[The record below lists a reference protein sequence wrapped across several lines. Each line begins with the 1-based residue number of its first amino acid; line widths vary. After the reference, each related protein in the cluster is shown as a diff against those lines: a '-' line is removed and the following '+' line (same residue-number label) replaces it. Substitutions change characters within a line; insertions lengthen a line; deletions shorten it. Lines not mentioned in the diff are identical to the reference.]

1 MDIIFKDKISGGGK
15 LKSKIL
21 FTAFTLIFLMGV
33 TPTVSARDIIVSNGS
48 GSGYTI
54 QEAVDSAEAGDVIII
69 KPGTYIENV
78 NVSKA
83 GLTIKPETS
92 NVVIQPTDGSI
103 ATVTISNV
111 GVTLTGLNVHGDV
124 IVSTWASD
132 RSFEYQINNPT
143 YITNNVVE
151 NGGIKVGS
159 ESSAVTISGNLIS
172 GNGIDVSC
180 CGEYNTIVNNEI
192 SNSVT
197 GIYVYDERNVPPI
210 SGNKISNC
218 NTGIHVSGLSY
229 DIINNEITNCGKGI
243 VAGETGGATLV
254 GNKITYCTDCGLE
267 ASGYLGTN
275 YNNYFN
281 NTVNVKIGEYGHII
295 AWNTA
300 LTSGTNIVGGS
311 YIGGN
316 YWAKPD
322 GTGFSQTAV
331 DANGDGIADSAYVI
345 AENNIDYLPLTVKY
359 NSVLPT
365 SDFTANITSG
375 TAPLVVQFTDISTE
389 GAPNSWYW
397 DFGDGIN
404 SKHAMNATHTFTK
417 PGNYTISLIVENAAG
432 NSTAT
437 KPDHIVVTDPNT
449 PIADFNS
456 NVTEGYAPL
465 TVQFNDLS
473 QKIASRAWDFNNDG
487 KADSEDINP
496 IYTYTI
502 PGTYT
507 VNLTVSNENGTDSK
521 TASISV
527 LKPSSSS
534 GSSSSSSKSSSSGG
548 GGSPEPAR
556 NVQVKELSQAFITS
570 EKPVKFDFT
579 KNATCVVYIGFD
591 SKRTFGKCTTIAEQL
606 KEKSTLVSELNSSEK
621 SSENSSEIYRY
632 FNLWVGNA
640 GFATSK
646 NIENPVVCF
655 KVEKSWIKDKKID
668 PVSIALNRYNDKKWE
683 RFPVSLSG
691 EDNEFLY
698 FTAETSGFSSFA
710 ITGTIK
716 ASSNET
722 ITRVELDY
730 PETVSE
736 NNTENK
742 GSQTEQ
748 EEIPSTSGFEIYCGV
763 TSLFAIFLYKKK

>member
-1 MDIIFKDKISGGGK
+1 
-15 LKSKIL
+15 
-21 FTAFTLIFLMGV
+21 MGV

-437 KPDHIVVTDPNT
+437 KPGYIVVTDSNVPV
-449 PIADFNS
+449 ADFNS

-465 TVQFNDLS
+465 TVQFYDLS
-473 QKIASRAWDFNNDG
+473 QKATSRIWDFNSDG
-487 KADSEDINP
+487 HLDSSDINP
-496 IYTYTI
+496 VYVYANT
-502 PGTYT
+502 GTYT
-507 VNLTVSNENGTDSK
+507 VNLTVNNANGAASKIAAINVLTQSN
-521 TASISV
+521 
-527 LKPSSSS
+527 SS
-534 GSSSSSSKSSSSGG
+534 GGNNGGSSHKSGGSSG
-548 GGSPEPAR
+548 GGSPEPAK
-556 NVQVKELSQAFITS
+556 NVEVKELSQVHVAS
-570 EKPVKFDFT
+570 GKPVKFDFP
-579 KNATCVVYIGFD
+579 KNVTCVAYVSFD
-591 SKRTFGKCTTIAEQL
+591 AKKTAGKTTTIAEQL
-606 KEKSTLVSELNSSEK
+606 KAKSTLASNLSSGEVYK
-621 SSENSSEIYRY
+621 Y

-640 GFATSK
+640 GFATEK

-655 KVEKSWIKDKKID
+655 KVEKSWLEDKNID
-668 PVSIALNRYNDKKWE
+668 RNSVTLDRYSDKKWSE
-683 RFPVSLSG
+683 LPVKLLK
-691 EDNEFLY
+691 EDSKYLY
-698 FTAETSGFSSFA
+698 LTAETPGFTYFA
-710 ITGTIK
+710 ITGK
-716 ASSNET
+716 AVEKENVAET
-722 ITRVELDY
+722 KHESGIESLR
-730 PETVSE
+730 
-736 NNTENK
+736 NNTENVTV
-742 GSQTEQ
+742 SVEQTSKQKESAA
-748 EEIPSTSGFEIYCGV
+748 STPGFKMIYGIIGLIG
-763 TSLFAIFLYKKK
+763 LFLCRIR

>member
-1 MDIIFKDKISGGGK
+1 MGNKRKLYSIALASIVSVCVLLTLISAIASAVEETRLSAETGEVGGPAIYGDKVVWSYWDKIHLYDLNARNDTIISMLGPYYAAYPAIHGDKIVWFFYNMYNPKDEYGLYVYDITTSEILITKNVSDWTYPDIYGNRFVWTENGNIFMYDISTNIQIQIPTNESASNPAIYDNKIVWVGHRPNDVAIDENNNSISRSDIYMYDLSTKKETRISTSGRALNPAIYGDRIVWPDSRN
-15 LKSKIL
+15 LD
-21 FTAFTLIFLMGV
+21 FLTGPGDIYMYNLSTEEESRISYSERSSSPPAIYGDRIV
-33 TPTVSARDIIVSNGS
+33 WCDRHNNIYMYDLSTQKETQITTSGSAMSPDIYGDIIVDVDFREGLPT
-48 GSGYTI
+48 GDGYLCDIYMYNLT
-54 QEAVDSAEAGDVIII
+54 AKSI
-69 KPGTYIENV
+69 KPQAV
-78 NVSKA
+78 F
-83 GLTIKPETS
+83 TS
-92 NVVIQPTDGSI
+92 NVT
-103 ATVTISNV
+103 
-111 GVTLTGLNVHGDV
+111 
-124 IVSTWASD
+124 
-132 RSFEYQINNPT
+132 
-143 YITNNVVE
+143 
-151 NGGIKVGS
+151 
-159 ESSAVTISGNLIS
+159 SGN
-172 GNGIDVSC
+172 
-180 CGEYNTIVNNEI
+180 
-192 SNSVT
+192 
-197 GIYVYDERNVPPI
+197 
-210 SGNKISNC
+210 
-218 NTGIHVSGLSY
+218 
-229 DIINNEITNCGKGI
+229 
-243 VAGETGGATLV
+243 A
-254 GNKITYCTDCGLE
+254 
-267 ASGYLGTN
+267 
-275 YNNYFN
+275 
-281 NTVNVKIGEYGHII
+281 
-295 AWNTA
+295 
-300 LTSGTNIVGGS
+300 
-311 YIGGN
+311 
-316 YWAKPD
+316 
-322 GTGFSQTAV
+322 
-331 DANGDGIADSAYVI
+331 
-345 AENNIDYLPLTVKY
+345 PLTVH
-359 NSVLPT
+359 
-365 SDFTANITSG
+365 
-375 TAPLVVQFTDISTE
+375 FTDISNGE
-389 GAPNSWYW
+389 APTSWYW
-397 DFGDGIN
+397 DFGDGIH

-417 PGNYTISLIVENAAG
+417 PGNYTISLTVENVAG

-437 KPDHIVVTDPNT
+437 KPGYIVVTDSNVPV
-449 PIADFNS
+449 ADFNS

>member
-1 MDIIFKDKISGGGK
+1 M
-15 LKSKIL
+15 KSKIL

-437 KPDHIVVTDPNT
+437 KPGYIVVTDSNVPV
-449 PIADFNS
+449 ADFNS

-465 TVQFNDLS
+465 TVQFYDLS
-473 QKIASRAWDFNNDG
+473 QKATSRIWDFNSDG
-487 KADSEDINP
+487 HLDSSDINP
-496 IYTYTI
+496 VYVYANT
-502 PGTYT
+502 GTYT
-507 VNLTVSNENGTDSK
+507 VNLTVNNANGAASKIAAINVLTQSN
-521 TASISV
+521 
-527 LKPSSSS
+527 SS
-534 GSSSSSSKSSSSGG
+534 GGNNGGSSHKSGGSSG
-548 GGSPEPAR
+548 GGSPEPAK
-556 NVQVKELSQAFITS
+556 NVEVKELSQVHVAS
-570 EKPVKFDFT
+570 GKPVKFDFP
-579 KNATCVVYIGFD
+579 KNVTCVAYVSFD
-591 SKRTFGKCTTIAEQL
+591 AKKTAGKTTTIAEQL
-606 KEKSTLVSELNSSEK
+606 KAKSTLASNLSSGEVYK
-621 SSENSSEIYRY
+621 Y

-640 GFATSK
+640 GFATEK

-655 KVEKSWIKDKKID
+655 KVEKSWLEDKNID
-668 PVSIALNRYNDKKWE
+668 RNSVTLDRYSDKKWSE
-683 RFPVSLSG
+683 LPVKLLK
-691 EDNEFLY
+691 EDSKYLY
-698 FTAETSGFSSFA
+698 LTAETPGFTYFA
-710 ITGTIK
+710 ITGK
-716 ASSNET
+716 AVEKENVAET
-722 ITRVELDY
+722 KHESGIESLR
-730 PETVSE
+730 
-736 NNTENK
+736 NNTENVTV
-742 GSQTEQ
+742 SVEQTSKQKESAA
-748 EEIPSTSGFEIYCGV
+748 STPGFKMIYGIIGLIG
-763 TSLFAIFLYKKK
+763 LFLCRIR

>member
-33 TPTVSARDIIVSNGS
+33 TPTVSARDIIVRNGS

-437 KPDHIVVTDPNT
+437 KPGYIVVTDSNVPV
-449 PIADFNS
+449 ADFNS

-465 TVQFNDLS
+465 TVQFYDLS
-473 QKIASRAWDFNNDG
+473 QKATSRIWDFNSDG
-487 KADSEDINP
+487 HLDSSDINP
-496 IYTYTI
+496 VYVYANT
-502 PGTYT
+502 GTYT
-507 VNLTVSNENGTDSK
+507 VNLTVNNANGAASKIAAINVLTQSN
-521 TASISV
+521 
-527 LKPSSSS
+527 SS
-534 GSSSSSSKSSSSGG
+534 GGNNGGSSHKSGGSSG
-548 GGSPEPAR
+548 GGSPEPAK
-556 NVQVKELSQAFITS
+556 NVEVKELSQVHVAS
-570 EKPVKFDFT
+570 GKPVKFDFP
-579 KNATCVVYIGFD
+579 KNVTCVAYVSFD
-591 SKRTFGKCTTIAEQL
+591 AKKTAGKTTTIAEQL
-606 KEKSTLVSELNSSEK
+606 KAKSTLASNLSSGEVYK
-621 SSENSSEIYRY
+621 Y

-640 GFATSK
+640 GFATEK

-655 KVEKSWIKDKKID
+655 KVEKSWLEDKNID
-668 PVSIALNRYNDKKWE
+668 RNSVTLDRYSDKKWSE
-683 RFPVSLSG
+683 LPVKLLK
-691 EDNEFLY
+691 EDSKYLY
-698 FTAETSGFSSFA
+698 LTAETPGFTYFA
-710 ITGTIK
+710 ITGK
-716 ASSNET
+716 AVEKENVAET
-722 ITRVELDY
+722 KHESGIESLR
-730 PETVSE
+730 
-736 NNTENK
+736 NNTENVTV
-742 GSQTEQ
+742 SVEQTSKQKESAA
-748 EEIPSTSGFEIYCGV
+748 STPGFKMIYGIIGLIG
-763 TSLFAIFLYKKK
+763 LFLCRIR

>member
-437 KPDHIVVTDPNT
+437 KPGYIVVTDSNVPV
-449 PIADFNS
+449 ADFNS

-465 TVQFNDLS
+465 TVQFYDLS
-473 QKIASRAWDFNNDG
+473 QKATSRIWDFNSDG
-487 KADSEDINP
+487 HLDSSDINP
-496 IYTYTI
+496 VYVYANT
-502 PGTYT
+502 GTYT
-507 VNLTVSNENGTDSK
+507 VNLTVNNANGAASKIAAINVLTQSN
-521 TASISV
+521 
-527 LKPSSSS
+527 SS
-534 GSSSSSSKSSSSGG
+534 GGNNGGSSHKSGGSSG
-548 GGSPEPAR
+548 GGSPEPAK
-556 NVQVKELSQAFITS
+556 NVEVKELSQVHVAS
-570 EKPVKFDFT
+570 GKPVKFDFP
-579 KNATCVVYIGFD
+579 KNVTCVAYVSFD
-591 SKRTFGKCTTIAEQL
+591 AKKTAGKTTTIAEQL
-606 KEKSTLVSELNSSEK
+606 KAKSTLASNLSSGEVYK
-621 SSENSSEIYRY
+621 Y

-640 GFATSK
+640 GFATEK

-655 KVEKSWIKDKKID
+655 KVEKSWLEDKNID
-668 PVSIALNRYNDKKWE
+668 RNSVTLDRYSDKKWSE
-683 RFPVSLSG
+683 LPVKLLK
-691 EDNEFLY
+691 EDSKYLY
-698 FTAETSGFSSFA
+698 LTAETPGFTYFA
-710 ITGTIK
+710 ITGK
-716 ASSNET
+716 AVEKENVAET
-722 ITRVELDY
+722 KHESGIESLR
-730 PETVSE
+730 
-736 NNTENK
+736 NNTENVTV
-742 GSQTEQ
+742 SVEQTSKQKESAA
-748 EEIPSTSGFEIYCGV
+748 STPGFKMIYGIIGLIG
-763 TSLFAIFLYKKK
+763 LFLCRIR

>member
-15 LKSKIL
+15 LKIKIL

-345 AENNIDYLPLTVKY
+345 AENNIDYLPLTAKY

-437 KPDHIVVTDPNT
+437 KPGYIVVTDSNVPV
-449 PIADFNS
+449 ADFNS

-465 TVQFNDLS
+465 TVQFYDLS
-473 QKIASRAWDFNNDG
+473 QKATSRIWDFNGDG
-487 KADSEDINP
+487 HLDSSDINP
-496 IYTYTI
+496 VYVYANT
-502 PGTYT
+502 GTYT
-507 VNLTVSNENGTDSK
+507 VNLTVNNANGAASKIAAINVLTQSN
-521 TASISV
+521 
-527 LKPSSSS
+527 SS
-534 GSSSSSSKSSSSGG
+534 GGNSGGSSHKSGGSSG
-548 GGSPEPAR
+548 GGSPEPAK
-556 NVQVKELSQAFITS
+556 NVEVKELSQVHVAS
-570 EKPVKFDFT
+570 GKPVKFDFP
-579 KNATCVVYIGFD
+579 KNVTCVAYVSFD
-591 SKRTFGKCTTIAEQL
+591 AKKTAGKTTTIAEQL
-606 KEKSTLVSELNSSEK
+606 KAKSTLASNLSSGEVYK
-621 SSENSSEIYRY
+621 Y

-640 GFATSK
+640 GFATEK

-655 KVEKSWIKDKKID
+655 KVEKSWLEDKNID
-668 PVSIALNRYNDKKWE
+668 RNSVTLNRYSDKKWSE
-683 RFPVSLSG
+683 LPVKLLK
-691 EDNEFLY
+691 EDSKYLY
-698 FTAETSGFSSFA
+698 LTAETPGFTYFA
-710 ITGTIK
+710 ITGK
-716 ASSNET
+716 AVEKENVAET
-722 ITRVELDY
+722 KHESGIESLR
-730 PETVSE
+730 
-736 NNTENK
+736 NNTENVTV
-742 GSQTEQ
+742 SVEQTSKQKESAA
-748 EEIPSTSGFEIYCGV
+748 STPGFKMIYGIIGLIG
-763 TSLFAIFLYKKK
+763 LFLCRSR